1 MQDAR
6 FMVLQNQIDNI
17 SREMRCREILIGGT
31 EVNFSNVEPRNLVP
45 EVIQFVKEKFD
56 VQIQKEDID
65 KIFANQMDLLQSLLY
80 PVSLDLH
87 FRSWQTMPIMRITPL
102 CLSQLNIITQER

>member
-1 MQDAR
+1 
-6 FMVLQNQIDNI
+6 MVLQNQRMIDNI

-31 EVNFSNVEPRNLVP
+31 DVNFSNVEPRNLVP

-65 KIFANQMDLLQSLLY
+65 KIFTNETSITIAF
-80 PVSLDLH
+80 VSLIFGSPFSKLANNANDENNSSLYVKVKQNH
-87 FRSWQTMPIMRITPL
+87 TR
-102 CLSQLNIITQER
+102 EAK